1 MMRAAALA
9 LVALQLFCTD
19 AGAQLSAIFVPMPDK
34 MNDSV
39 ALNSDHLNFTLI
51 PSGRSNS
58 ILAWGEINQGDA
70 LRFSAA
76 ITAAKPIDEILF
88 YSPGGSLGEG
98 IKIGTMI
105 RQGGFSTRVPE
116 GARCISA
123 CNFAFMGGVSRV
135 IDSGATFEV
144 HMFSNRAADELRDE
158 LMKPPRSVAEFNKR
172 HPNLQLDPDKV
183 ENAITKIKEK
193 NPQDS
198 TTVSDFLIRYI
209 IDDHVKEIQ
218 QDSAQV
224 AAIIAQYLVQ
234 MRLSLDF
241 LTEFADI
248 PNIAPRKLTRNE
260 LRQFNIVN
268 N

>member
-1 MMRAAALA
+1 MPLPNQ
-9 LVALQLFCTD
+9 LNDEVAL
-19 AGAQLSAIFVPMPDK
+19 G
-34 MNDSV
+34 
-39 ALNSDHLNFTLI
+39 SDHMNFTLI

-58 ILAWGEINQGDA
+58 ILVWGKINQGDA
-70 LRFSAA
+70 LRLSAA

-98 IKIGTMI
+98 LKIGSLI
-105 RQGGFSTRVPE
+105 RKGGFSTRVPS

-123 CNFAFMGGVSRV
+123 CNFAFMGGVSRI

-144 HMFSNRAADELRDE
+144 HMFSNQAGDELRDE
-158 LMKPPRSVAEFNKR
+158 LNKPPATVVEFNKR

-183 ENAITKIKEK
+183 ESHVEEIKQK
-193 NPQDS
+193 NPQE
-198 TTVSDFLIRYI
+198 TVADYLIRYV

-218 QDSAQV
+218 QDSAQT
-224 AAIIAQYLVQ
+224 AAVIALYLVQ

-248 PNIAPRKLTRNE
+248 PNASPRALTVKE
-260 LRQFNIVN
+260 LRQFNVVN